1 MDRSV
6 LQICKKYSVKPARN
20 AQMSTNQLL
29 WKVINDYENK
39 CLTKN
44 ELLKKFRKWIE
55 NDYPIF

>member
-44 ELLKKFRKWIE
+44 ELLKKCRKWIE
-55 NDYPIF
+55 ND